1 MGVVTVGGAGNG
13 GVTQLPGPPLQ
24 LPFEIDLLIV
34 HGKVAALNVLVK
46 LHIGE
51 PSVCL

>member
-1 MGVVTVGGAGNG
+1 MGVVIVGGAGNG
-13 GVTQLPGPPLQ
+13 GVTQVPPLQ
-24 LPFEIDLLIV
+24 FPVDEALLIV

-46 LHIGE
+46 LHVGE